1 MKDAITSTE
10 FKILSTFMEHPDE
23 PIYEQTFDIVYP
35 KKSEERISAIGLCDD
50 GFIKIHRSDDEH
62 PANYFTIE
70 RAGRVA
76 YKRYLD
82 TKHFSSLKYVI
93 SNIIIPLIVGIV
105 SAVIA
110 AIIIS

>member
-1 MKDAITSTE
+1 MKDTITPAE
-10 FKILSTFMEHPDE
+10 FKILSTFMEHPDD
-23 PIYEQTFDIVYP
+23 PIYEQTFDILYS

-50 GFIKIHRSDDEH
+50 GFIKMHRSDDKH
-62 PANYFTIE
+62 PTNYFTIE

-82 TKHFSSLKYVI
+82 TKRFSFLKYAI